1 MSMNELQRI
10 GKVLGINTNVEDSR
24 LCLLIQDK
32 IKEKDKLVK
41 KNEFCYHRVKA
52 QNKRLESQIHNLKNE
67 YAESVGIH
75 EYMMVKNSRDT
86 IKKQLN
92 KVLEENHKR
101 NETVRKFNDKEFK
114 EKLKKIEGV
123 R

>member
-10 GKVLGINTNVEDSR
+10 GRILGVKVDVDDKTM
-24 LCLLIQDK
+24 CLLIQDK
-32 IKEKDKLVK
+32 IKKKDILVK
-41 KNEFCYHRVKA
+41 EKTFCYHMVKA

-67 YAESVGIH
+67 YTECVGIH
-75 EYMMVKNSRDT
+75 EYMSVKQSRDI
-86 IKKQLN
+86 IKKELN

-101 NETVRKFNDKEFK
+101 NEISRKFNERDFK